1 MQKHGSHMLKLLLL
15 YNVYCNVIY
24 HGKINY
30 TASISLHDSV
40 HQSCEQAVIAAE
52 IRFVDGCDKAN
63 DIAYCH

>member
-1 MQKHGSHMLKLLLL
+1 MQIHGSNIMFKLLTT
-15 YNVYCNVIY
+15 YCNISMF
-24 HGKINY
+24 ND
-30 TASISLHDSV
+30 TASISRHGSV